1 MPNLNVTYADMQSAA
16 SQLQSGEAQVEADL
30 ARLKRLVDNLV
41 ASGYVTDSSSKQF
54 EASYPEF
61 NSGATK
67 MIQGLNGMS
76 QYLNAAA
83 KAFAETDTQ
92 LAAALK

>member
-1 MPNLNVTYADMQSAA
+1 
-16 SQLQSGEAQVEADL
+16 
-30 ARLKRLVDNLV
+30 
-41 ASGYVTDSSSKQF
+41 
-54 EASYPEF
+54 
-61 NSGATK
+61 

-76 QYLNAAA
+76 QHLNAAA